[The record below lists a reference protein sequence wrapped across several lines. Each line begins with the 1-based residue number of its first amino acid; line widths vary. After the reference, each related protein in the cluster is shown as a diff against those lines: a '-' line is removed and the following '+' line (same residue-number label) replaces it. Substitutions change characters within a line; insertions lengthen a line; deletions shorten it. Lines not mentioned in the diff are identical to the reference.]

1 MIQGFCRWLLYKKL
15 GWTKCVTVAHPDK
28 FIICLAPHTSNWDF
42 IIGQLYAQAEG
53 FKINFLMKREW
64 FFWPLGVIFRS
75 LGGIPV
81 WRSKHT
87 SMTDNLAETA
97 KTKDSFKLCITPEG
111 TRSPNTEWKKGFYFI
126 ALKAEIPIL
135 LYGVD
140 YEKKK
145 IYVTGIDIVNDTI
158 ELERVKKQGS
168 KLVRIKTDH
177 ILNNIDKPNTEV
189 MVVDRRTDKYLTE
202 YYLTLPYGLKLEKIP
217 QVSSSTLN
225 TVITRDLTIRLGENG
240 KESKEKYFANVAGD
254 FSASSYKA
262 ADMIKVA
269 DEGMGY
275 VLDIVGNLVWE
286 RGRVSASAKAE
297 DVDVDYVYDE
307 DDSVHSAIRL
317 FLTAKGIYISTED
330 LNKKGTI
337 MDILRSQSEISPIN
351 LTGVDFDNILY
362 YIAKGSPVI
371 AMQDGKTAVL
381 LTAYTP
387 QKIEIMNAKTGKK
400 SQMERKEAEKMF
412 KAAGNVYISALN

>member
-145 IYVTGIDIVNDTI
+145 IVCTESFTPSG
-158 ELERVKKQGS
+158 
-168 KLVRIKTDH
+168 
-177 ILNNIDKPNTEV
+177 NIDEDMP
-189 MVVDRRTDKYLTE
+189 
-202 YYLTLPYGLKLEKIP
+202 KIK
-217 QVSSSTLN
+217 S
-225 TVITRDLTIRLGENG
+225 
-240 KESKEKYFANVAGD
+240 YFKD
-254 FSASSYKA
+254 FK
-262 ADMIKVA
+262 
-269 DEGMGY
+269 
-275 VLDIVGNLVWE
+275 
-286 RGRVSASAKAE
+286 
-297 DVDVDYVYDE
+297 
-307 DDSVHSAIRL
+307 
-317 FLTAKGIYISTED
+317 
-330 LNKKGTI
+330 
-337 MDILRSQSEISPIN
+337 
-351 LTGVDFDNILY
+351 
-362 YIAKGSPVI
+362 
-371 AMQDGKTAVL
+371 
-381 LTAYTP
+381 
-387 QKIEIMNAKTGKK
+387 GKK
-400 SQMERKEAEKMF
+400 PENFA
-412 KAAGNVYISALN
+412 Y

>member
-126 ALKAEIPIL
+126 ALKSEIPIL

-145 IYVTGIDIVNDTI
+145 IVC
-158 ELERVKKQGS
+158 
-168 KLVRIKTDH
+168 TDSFTPSG
-177 ILNNIDKPNTEV
+177 NIDEDMP
-189 MVVDRRTDKYLTE
+189 
-202 YYLTLPYGLKLEKIP
+202 KIK
-217 QVSSSTLN
+217 S
-225 TVITRDLTIRLGENG
+225 
-240 KESKEKYFANVAGD
+240 YFKD
-254 FSASSYKA
+254 FK
-262 ADMIKVA
+262 
-269 DEGMGY
+269 
-275 VLDIVGNLVWE
+275 
-286 RGRVSASAKAE
+286 
-297 DVDVDYVYDE
+297 
-307 DDSVHSAIRL
+307 
-317 FLTAKGIYISTED
+317 
-330 LNKKGTI
+330 
-337 MDILRSQSEISPIN
+337 
-351 LTGVDFDNILY
+351 
-362 YIAKGSPVI
+362 
-371 AMQDGKTAVL
+371 
-381 LTAYTP
+381 
-387 QKIEIMNAKTGKK
+387 GKK
-400 SQMERKEAEKMF
+400 PENFA
-412 KAAGNVYISALN
+412 Y